1 MHQQESENRHLRVAE
16 AVRAA
21 CLAAAQESY
30 DEASMCGLCHEGAWE
45 YALGVVRTLDLQSIL
60 TQLRQEGN
68 NRGDP
73 S

>member
-1 MHQQESENRHLRVAE
+1 MHQQETEDQHLRVAE
-16 AVRAA
+16 AVGAA

-30 DEASMCGLCHEGAWE
+30 EEANIRGLCHEGAWE
-45 YALGVVRTLDLQSIL
+45 DALGVVRTLDLQSVL